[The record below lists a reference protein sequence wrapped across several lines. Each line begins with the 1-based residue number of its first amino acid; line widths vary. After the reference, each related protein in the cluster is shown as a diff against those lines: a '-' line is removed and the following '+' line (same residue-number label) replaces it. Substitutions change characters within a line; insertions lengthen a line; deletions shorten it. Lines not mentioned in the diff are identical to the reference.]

1 MEDLSLHVLDV
12 VENSIAASARHVAV
26 RIVENTELDLLVIT
40 IMDDGAGM
48 DAETARRAL
57 DPFFSGKEVK
67 RIGLGLPLLA
77 QAARECDGSLEL
89 MSEVRTGT
97 TIRARFRLS
106 HPDRKPL
113 GDMQE
118 TLRTLRAGRPELEIA
133 YEHRR
138 DGEPVAGIRAGSI
151 TGNARW

>member
-12 VENSIAASARHVAV
+12 VENSIAASARHVAI
-26 RIVENTELDLLVIT
+26 RIVEDTKLDLLMIA
-40 IMDDGAGM
+40 IMDDGVGM
-48 DAETARRAL
+48 DAETAQRAL

-77 QAARECDGSLEL
+77 QAARESDGSLEL
-89 MSEVRTGT
+89 MSEVGTGT

-113 GDMQE
+113 GDMPE
-118 TLRTLRAGRPELEIA
+118 TLRTLRAGRPELEIV

-138 DGEPVAGIRAGSI
+138 DGAPVARIQAGCI